1 MANFRTHRGANNP
14 PFFKGFPMS
23 LIGYFLACFIL
34 SSIFSS
40 ILFGLFFNYIFT
52 MVLTLCTTAAV
63 CYKAFQFLKELGP
76 FGMNKAYIKYLKA
89 VDKMQLKRPN
99 IDTIHIFPK
108 TRSWK

>member
-1 MANFRTHRGANNP
+1 
-14 PFFKGFPMS
+14 MS

-34 SSIFSS
+34 TSIFSS
-40 ILFGLFFNYIFT
+40 ILFGLFFNYILSA
-52 MVLTLCTTAAV
+52 VCTLCTTAFV
-63 CYKAFQFLKELGP
+63 CYKAFQFLKGLGP

-89 VDKMQLKRPN
+89 VDKMRLKRPN